1 MAVLRRLLTLA
12 AVLLG
17 AAVFA
22 GPSLAIA
29 NPPPGARSAGGG
41 CGFEFTLGSPHF
53 LVHYSSDVSS
63 TACDEPMAITETQ
76 AGDVL
81 GWAEKAY
88 AAEVGTYGFPAP
100 PSDGVLGGDGRIDIY
115 VVDLYAAG
123 PDAVM
128 AETFPDNPPPQ
139 ASTSASIDVDAG
151 VGLTPEVIAH
161 QVFNMIQLG
170 IWQPASASE
179 NWLLEE
185 SAEWMSAKVNE
196 YDATFVADLGPSDMA
211 LDCKDPFGTNKCD
224 LVDSPANLGYSR
236 WPFWE
241 SVTQKF
247 GALFVKEVFADGAA
261 NPGETAV
268 AALQQAL
275 AAHGANLTDVFTA
288 WTVQQMIGGYGI
300 DALDLVKPTV
310 WGTPISTGT
319 GIPPLNPPLNP
330 IVVPVNHL
338 AARYL
343 EFDRGD
349 GTGGSACLAATLN
362 LSVALP
368 PGIGAEPY
376 FYWNGLNSTPVALS
390 VNGNTAT
397 TTLPWDTCTWVGNQG
412 YLDLP
417 NPSTDPTA
425 NGALFTVTATI
436 TVDPNTP
443 GGQAQLPPT
452 PVAVTGPI
460 VAVPTTDVAPSIAVF
475 GPELLQVP
483 AAAPVVRLIVQ
494 SSGDGKLQ
502 ASLGGTVLG
511 TVSVRAG
518 NNDLRWTLP
527 ASLLPRLRR
536 SSADSSNVLTLT
548 PMSSS
553 GATTGTPMTRRVSL
567 VQAPVKATPT
577 AKAAAKAK
585 AAAAK
590 KKSKKPSG

>member
-1 MAVLRRLLTLA
+1 MAFLRRLLTLA

-22 GPSLAIA
+22 GQSLAVPT
-29 NPPPGARSAGGG
+29 PPPGKRSAGGT
-41 CGFEFTLGSPHF
+41 CVGFDFTLGSAHF
-53 LVHYSSDVSS
+53 LVHYDSDLSS
-63 TACDEPMAITETQ
+63 TACDVRMAITETQ

-115 VVDLYAAG
+115 VVDMYVSG
-123 PDAVM
+123 PSAVM

-139 ASTSASIDVDAG
+139 ASTSASIDVDA
-151 VGLTPEVIAH
+151 VAGLTPEVIAH
-161 QVFNMIQLG
+161 QVFNVIQLG
-170 IWQPASASE
+170 MWQPASTTE

-185 SAEWMSAKVNE
+185 SAEWMAAKVNA
-196 YDATFVADLGPSDMA
+196 YDAAFVADLGPSDMA
-211 LDCKDPFGTNKCD
+211 LDCKDPIGTNKCD
-224 LVDSPANLGYSR
+224 LVDSEANLAYTR

-247 GALFVKEVFADGAA
+247 GILFVKEVFADGAA

-275 AAHGANLTDVFTA
+275 AAHGANLANVFTA

-300 DALDLVKPTV
+300 DALDLVKPTI
-310 WGTPISTGT
+310 WATPITTGVT
-319 GIPPLNPPLNP
+319 SQTLAP
-330 IVVPVNHL
+330 IFVPVNHL
-338 AARYL
+338 AARFV

-349 GTGGSACLAATLN
+349 GTGGGACLAATLN

-368 PGIGAEPY
+368 PGIGAAPY

-390 VNGNTAT
+390 INGNTAT

-412 YLDLP
+412 YLDLS

-443 GGQAQLPPT
+443 GGQAQLPPA
-452 PVAVTGPI
+452 PVAVNGPV
-460 VAVPTTDVAPSIAVF
+460 VAVPTTDVAPSIAAF

-511 TVSVRAG
+511 TVNLRAG

-553 GATTGTPMTRRVSL
+553 GAATGTPVTRRVSI
-567 VQAPVKATPT
+567 VQAPAKAKPT
-577 AKAAAKAK
+577 AAAKAK
-585 AAAAK
+585 AAAK
-590 KKSKKPSG
+590 KKTTKKPTG